1 MDLGGKEREKGG
13 GGEAASGCLWSF
25 VCVWGGA
32 ESKSAGRL
40 YFIQFISPSPTG
52 PSLHPG
58 SLAAVLHLGP
68 DHLLL
73 RQLFQ
78 LRLFPFT
85 DATPLTPKSPAFS
98 PPSCP
103 PSPTTLFPAFRI
115 RSLILPPNRG
125 LPPLRRKPLSPSLSS
140 PRTVRIPRR

>member
-1 MDLGGKEREKGG
+1 MDLGGKEREKKGG
-13 GGEAASGCLWSF
+13 GGEASSGCLWSF

-40 YFIQFISPSPTG
+40 YFIQFISQTPTG

-85 DATPLTPKSPAFS
+85 DATPLTPKSLAFS
-98 PPSCP
+98 P
-103 PSPTTLFPAFRI
+103 
-115 RSLILPPNRG
+115 SLIPFFLPLELDQWFSNPQSRPHFLAENAPLDG
-125 LPPLRRKPLSPSLSS
+125 LSHEPL
-140 PRTVRIPRR
+140 

>member
-1 MDLGGKEREKGG
+1 M
-13 GGEAASGCLWSF
+13 
-25 VCVWGGA
+25 WGGA

-40 YFIQFISPSPTG
+40 YFIQFISQTPTG

-98 PPSCP
+98 PSLIPFFLPLELHRRFSIPQSRP
-103 PSPTTLFPAFRI
+103 PSLAEKAPSDGRTNERTTL
-115 RSLILPPNRG
+115 LP
-125 LPPLRRKPLSPSLSS
+125 
-140 PRTVRIPRR
+140 